1 MTMRRA
7 MGMVSRDVL
16 RGASAGLL
24 VTVLLACSGG
34 TSPGST
40 GNARSG
46 SSTDA
51 SLHACSPLEGA
62 TQPIA
67 LEVVVGAG
75 RHADGTLYV
84 LDKAGSNHRVFVSE
98 GGGLQRKKVAGSG
111 EGEGSITVE
120 VLETVPPFSL
130 KVESTNGVPKRM
142 GVFRGE
148 LNDKTFEIG
157 GRGDVLELVDAS
169 AYASLPLR
177 NIPGAAHVEYDASRS
192 NGDRIVVTRPDT
204 DWTYEDVRVFYGARA
219 RMVERPVVD
228 VSRGSST
235 YITFMVDG
243 VEHKATF
250 QSSMS
255 SSTNATLTADGEEEG
270 LLVNYDDRGVGLSYF
285 CL

>member
-16 RGASAGLL
+16 RGASAGFLL
-24 VTVLLACSGG
+24 TLVVACSGG

-51 SLHACSPLEGA
+51 SLHACSPLEGT

-67 LEVVVGAG
+67 LETVIGAG

-84 LDKAGSNHRVFVSE
+84 IDKGAGDHRVFVSE
-98 GGGLQRKKVAGSG
+98 GSGLQRKKVAGSG
-111 EGEGSITVE
+111 EGEGSTTVE
-120 VLETVPPFSL
+120 VLDPPPPFTL
-130 KVESTNGVPKRM
+130 KVESTNGAPKRM

-148 LNDKTFEIG
+148 LNDKTFDIG
-157 GRGDVLELVDAS
+157 ARGDVLELVDAS
-169 AYASLPLR
+169 AYASLPVR
-177 NIPGAAHVEYDASRS
+177 NIPGAVYVEYDASRS
-192 NGDRIVVTRPDT
+192 TGDRIVVTRPDT
-204 DWTYEDVRVFYGARA
+204 DWTYEDFRVFYGTRA
-219 RMVERPVVD
+219 RMVERPVVS

-243 VEHKATF
+243 VEYKATF

-255 SSTNATLTADGEEEG
+255 STTNATLSANGEEEG